1 MNNFITSF
9 IITFIAGISTILG
22 GFVVLF
28 NIKNKDKIILTSL
41 SFAAGIMVCIS
52 IIELLPESYNY
63 LIREYSFVFV
73 FIIILISLFS
83 GFLLFKLLDI
93 LLTKDVDNL
102 YRVGIFSMLAI
113 IIHNIPE
120 GIITFI
126 LSSSDIRLGL
136 FMGLSIA
143 LHNIPE
149 GISIMV
155 PVYYGSGSYKKAFL
169 FTLVAGLSEVIGG
182 VIFYLIFNNYVN
194 DLFLGSIFSFVA
206 GIMIYLSF
214 FELLPKSLEYEN
226 RNLTLSS
233 FMIGIIFFFLI
244 SIFMH

>member
-22 GFVVLF
+22 GFIVFF
-28 NIKNKDKIILTSL
+28 NINNKDKIILTSL
-41 SFAAGIMVCIS
+41 SFAAGVMVCIS

-63 LIREYSFVFV
+63 LIREYSFLSLLLIM
-73 FIIILISLFS
+73 FISIFS

-113 IIHNIPE
+113 IVHNIPE

-169 FTLVAGLSEVIGG
+169 FTLIAGISEVVGG
-182 VIFYLIFNNYVN
+182 VVFYLLFNDYVN

-233 FMIGIIFFFLI
+233 FMIGIIFFFFI